1 MPLNYIDIHTTQL
14 NKAGEELC
22 GDRVLVDR
30 KPDYSRV
37 VLSDGLGSGV
47 KANILATLTS
57 EIAMSMLREGA
68 EIDDVVRTI
77 MGTLPSCQVRK
88 IAYATLTLFEIDNH
102 TREFRILNYDNPEP
116 IYIHDGQVQDLACT
130 EQLSEGRKFK
140 LFQGILERK
149 DFIGLM
155 SDGVCYAGMGNTY
168 NFGWGMANIAGY
180 LNAHLDRTVT
190 HIETVVESLIGQTNR
205 LYQSK
210 PGDDATFVGIYN
222 RKRRRAMIFTGP
234 PENEADDAAVCD
246 RLMAFEGRRIVC
258 GGTTSNIVA
267 REIGAKVFTKL
278 DSLREEVPPV
288 GSLPGVD
295 LVTEGILTLNK
306 TLEIIKE
313 VEGDYSMLP
322 NDRNAAMLLA
332 LELLVAD
339 EINFVVGQ
347 KINSYYQNPKLPL
360 NFSIRNSLV
369 TQLVDLLSSYGKE
382 VQIEYL

>member
-1 MPLNYIDIHTTQL
+1 MPLNYIDIHSSQL
-14 NKAGEELC
+14 NKTGEELC
-22 GDRVLVDR
+22 GDRVMVDR
-30 KPDYSRV
+30 TADYSRV

-47 KANILATLTS
+47 KANILATLTA

-68 EIDDVVRTI
+68 VVDDVVSTI

-88 IAYATLTLFEIDNH
+88 IAYATLTLFEIDNT
-102 TREFRILNYDNPEP
+102 TRKFRILNYDNPEP
-116 IYIHDGQVQDLACT
+116 IYIHNGEVQELAST
-130 EQLSEGRKFK
+130 EQLCEGRKFK
-140 LFQGILERK
+140 LYQGTLEEK

-180 LNAHLDRTVT
+180 LNAHLDRTINHT
-190 HIETVVESLIGQTNR
+190 ETVVESLIGQTNR
-205 LYQSK
+205 LYIEK

-222 RKRRRAMIFTGP
+222 RKRRRAMVFTGP
-234 PENEADDAAVCD
+234 PENEADDADVCK
-246 RLMAFEGRRIVC
+246 RLMKFDGRRIVC
-258 GGTTSNIVA
+258 GGTTSNIIA
-267 REIGAKVFTKL
+267 RELGEKVFTKL
-278 DSLREEVPPV
+278 DSLREEVPPL
-288 GSLPGVD
+288 GSLPGID

-332 LELLVAD
+332 LDLLVAD
-339 EINFVVGQ
+339 EVIFLVGQ
-347 KINSYYQNPKLPL
+347 KINSYYQNPRLPL

-369 TQLVDLLSSYGKE
+369 TQLVDLLHAYGKD
-382 VQIEYL
+382 VQVEYL